1 MEKKMENTQNNT
13 NQQPAGIMIHSQY
26 IKDMSLEIPLA
37 PEIFKEMNKNP
48 NVNVDMGMNSK
59 KMEDGNYN
67 VTLTAKMNADIEGKT
82 LFIVELSYAAVV
94 SVNVPEEHL
103 EPVLY
108 IEMPRLLFPFVRS
121 IIANSLSAAGLPP
134 MLLSPVDFVALYN
147 AKKAKE
153 AEEAAKKSAEFV
165 GNTDHALSFIST
177 RYSAKHRNSFTI
189 GCLP

>member
-1 MEKKMENTQNNT
+1 MTISFFRIISYTKQNIMEKKMENTQNN

-48 NVNVDMGMNSK
+48 NVNVDIGMNSK

-153 AEEAAKKSAEFV
+153 AEEAAKKSA
-165 GNTDHALSFIST
+165 
-177 RYSAKHRNSFTI
+177 
-189 GCLP
+189 

>member
-1 MEKKMENTQNNT
+1 MENTQNN

-94 SVNVPEEHL
+94 SVNV
-103 EPVLY
+103 LY

-153 AEEAAKKSAEFV
+153 AEEAAKKSA
-165 GNTDHALSFIST
+165 
-177 RYSAKHRNSFTI
+177 
-189 GCLP
+189 

>member
-1 MEKKMENTQNNT
+1 MENTQNNT

-82 LFIVELSYAAVV
+82 LFIFKINSEV
-94 SVNVPEEHL
+94 S
-103 EPVLY
+103 
-108 IEMPRLLFPFVRS
+108 IFS
-121 IIANSLSAAGLPP
+121 
-134 MLLSPVDFVALYN
+134 
-147 AKKAKE
+147 
-153 AEEAAKKSAEFV
+153 
-165 GNTDHALSFIST
+165 
-177 RYSAKHRNSFTI
+177 
-189 GCLP
+189 